1 MCSMLIVSL
10 LHDSGDCPYLPFDVI
25 RHRSNLRVAP
35 NGLRR
40 CVAVW
45 CVAVR
50 WAGQARQAR
59 CFRQMAVRYI
69 VYIMIRQY
77 IRTIPEY
84 RGDQFH
90 ARATKSHPRIFSFF
104 SRSRLTLPARLQAQ
118 INDIIGSTVEK
129 NLSRFC
135 RCVRKNEMMIPRE

>member
-1 MCSMLIVSL
+1 MVRCGAVSR
-10 LHDSGDCPYLPFDVI
+10 P
-25 RHRSNLRVAP
+25 
-35 NGLRR
+35 
-40 CVAVW
+40 
-45 CVAVR
+45 
-50 WAGQARQAR
+50 GQASPVFPPDGCPIYRLH
-59 CFRQMAVRYI
+59 I
-69 VYIMIRQY
+69 IIRQY

-135 RCVRKNEMMIPRE
+135 RCVRKNEMMIPREEAGWRVDGWRTKGEHFIFRYVGVKDIC